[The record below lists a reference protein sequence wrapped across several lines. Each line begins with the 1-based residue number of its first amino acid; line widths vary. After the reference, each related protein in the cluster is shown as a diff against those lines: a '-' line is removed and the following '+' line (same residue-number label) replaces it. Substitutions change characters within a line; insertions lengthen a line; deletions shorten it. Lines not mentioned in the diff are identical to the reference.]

1 MRWGFVE
8 SLVSVAA
15 IAAIGGGIYAWGAGW
30 FWPCETLGL
39 MVNNGACQKVAHFD
53 ARQVGPI
60 GLLPNGNVLVVNS
73 AGEDSSSDPLALV
86 EIDAKSGEAVHS
98 TLVNDMPTEASVTN
112 MAVSPDGQTVAL
124 SFIHQPTKVISREN
138 GKILRTVERW
148 MPRYLAFDKQGWLLT
163 DMGPSLTGMPDTD
176 QAQGWPVA
184 SDGQEP
190 VEANIADTSH
200 LYIHGTNAAL
210 SPDGK
215 IFAQK
220 IDQLSDSGVTGLRI
234 GPTDNETNAGTLYGL
249 TLRPGCSYAASEISF
264 SPFGP
269 QVAAEFSCPE
279 RWGKTASALAVWDYE
294 TGKTLLILP
303 TIDYFGSLVWES
315 ADTILTDRYNFGPET
330 NDILRIKVPTAE

>member
-39 MVNNGACQKVAHFD
+39 MANNGACQKVAHFD
-53 ARQVGPI
+53 VRQVGPI
-60 GLLPNGNVLVVNS
+60 ALLPNGNILVVNS
-73 AGEDSSSDPLALV
+73 AGEESSSDPLALV
-86 EIDAKSGEAVHS
+86 EIDANSGAAVHS
-98 TLVNDMPTEASVTN
+98 TLINDMQPEASVTN

-124 SFIHQPTKVISREN
+124 SFIHNKTHVISRDD

-148 MPRYLAFDKQGWLLT
+148 MPRYLGFDKHGWLLT

-176 QAQGWPVA
+176 QAQGWPITATSADPVA
-184 SDGQEP
+184 
-190 VEANIADTSH
+190 ANIADTSG
-200 LYIHGTNAAL
+200 LYLHGTNAAL
-210 SPDGK
+210 SPDGSL
-215 IFAQK
+215 FAQK
-220 IDQLSDSGVTGLRI
+220 IDQLSDSGVTGIRI
-234 GPTDNETNAGTLYGL
+234 GRTDNETNAGTLYGL

-279 RWGKTASALAVWDYE
+279 RWGKVATALAVWDYE
-294 TGKTLLILP
+294 VGKTLLILP
-303 TIDYFGSLVWES
+303 SIDYFGSLVWES

-330 NDILRIKVPTAE
+330 NDILRIKVPAAE